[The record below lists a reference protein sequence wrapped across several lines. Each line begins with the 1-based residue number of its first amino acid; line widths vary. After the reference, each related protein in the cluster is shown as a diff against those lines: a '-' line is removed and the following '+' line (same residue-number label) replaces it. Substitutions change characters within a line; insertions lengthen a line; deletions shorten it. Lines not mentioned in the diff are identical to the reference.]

1 MLFILAQICGAIV
14 LVLTVVSVQFKTK
27 EKILIFQIIA
37 NVIVAVQYF
46 LLNALTG
53 GVVAIINTIRCVI
66 FYLYKKKDKKP
77 SVVFLIIFICV
88 AIISGILTWQD
99 GFSIIPIIAAITFTY
114 GLWQDNVF
122 VTKIC
127 TIITSGS
134 WIVYNIIVKAYVG
147 AVQSLAECVSAIIA
161 TIRYRKDDKKE
172 IENEKVLTQIE
183 NDDIDNTNKEKKW

>member
-183 NDDIDNTNKEKKW
+183 NDDIDNTNKEKK

>member
-27 EKILIFQIIA
+27 EKILLFQIIA

-88 AIISGILTWQD
+88 Q
-99 GFSIIPIIAAITFTY
+99 
-114 GLWQDNVF
+114 
-122 VTKIC
+122 
-127 TIITSGS
+127 
-134 WIVYNIIVKAYVG
+134 
-147 AVQSLAECVSAIIA
+147 
-161 TIRYRKDDKKE
+161 
-172 IENEKVLTQIE
+172 
-183 NDDIDNTNKEKKW
+183 